1 MTESDTNFVLDHDHL
16 QEHFQDMLSMTQIA
30 KIGVRLPSLAS
41 QIKKLLMGKK
51 PNITAAAKMIKDT
64 AKALNIDPAEVKK
77 LWKRLLPLLRK
88 MLKKDLTTTVIES
101 ISDALMMGEAPTMNG
116 PQLKF

>member
-1 MTESDTNFVLDHDHL
+1 MTESETPFVFDHDHL

-41 QIKKLLMGKK
+41 QIKKLLMGKAPK
-51 PNITAAAKMIKDT
+51 ISEAVKLVKSTAEALKIK
-64 AKALNIDPAEVKK
+64 PAEVKK
-77 LWKRLLPLLRK
+77 LWNRLLPLLRK
-88 MLKKDLTTTVIES
+88 MLKKDLTTTVIDS
-101 ISDALMMGEAPTMNG
+101 ISDALGEAPTMSG